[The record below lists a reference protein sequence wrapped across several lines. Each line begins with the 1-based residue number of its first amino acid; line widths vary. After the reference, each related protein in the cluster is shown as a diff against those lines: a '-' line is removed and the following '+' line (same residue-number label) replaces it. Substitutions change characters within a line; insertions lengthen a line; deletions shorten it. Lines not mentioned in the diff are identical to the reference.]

1 MVSVIAVVV
10 VGILLGLFGGGGSL
24 LILPVLVYLVGLS
37 PIVATSYSLLIV
49 GVAALIGAVGQLR
62 EGLVNFS
69 SAIGFGVPSVV
80 GVFLARIVVLPLI
93 PDRLY
98 ESESFSLTKDALVMS
113 IFCAMV
119 FGCAYTM
126 IRRRPEHPEK
136 TGEERRE
143 RLFVTILAGPVVGF
157 VTGFV
162 GAGGGF
168 LIVPALIVLLRMP
181 VREAMAT
188 SLFVIALKS
197 LLGFLGDTLILDVI
211 DWWLLLKLT
220 LAATLGIHLGVR
232 LNRKIPADKLKA
244 GFGWVVLLIGAM
256 ILIREFLLT

>member
-93 PDRLY
+93 PDRMY

-126 IRRRPEHPEK
+126 IRRQPERPE
-136 TGEERRE
+136 TGEEGRE
-143 RLFVTILAGPVVGF
+143 RLFVTILAGLVVGF

-168 LIVPALIVLLRMP
+168 LIVPALIILLRMP

-220 LAATLGIHLGVR
+220 LAATLGIHFGVR
-232 LNRKIPADKLKA
+232 LNRRIPADKLKA